1 MKFTVIS
8 VLLLSILV
16 VGVASRQLLDA
27 DLDSALEHQ
36 RILAELEE
44 VHQLRERML
53 QQAATYVS
61 SSGAPAPAPAASP
74 AQPAG
79 TTGANSGGAESSSR
93 STGGV
98 TSESSSVSGGTGSGG
113 T

>member
-1 MKFTVIS
+1 MLTWMLRWSTRGSWQNWK
-8 VLLLSILV
+8 
-16 VGVASRQLLDA
+16 
-27 DLDSALEHQ
+27 
-36 RILAELEE
+36 

-61 SSGAPAPAPAASP
+61 SSGAPAPAPESSP
-74 AQPAG
+74 KPAG

-98 TSESSSVSGGTGSGG
+98 SSETSSVSGGTGSGG
-113 T
+113 I